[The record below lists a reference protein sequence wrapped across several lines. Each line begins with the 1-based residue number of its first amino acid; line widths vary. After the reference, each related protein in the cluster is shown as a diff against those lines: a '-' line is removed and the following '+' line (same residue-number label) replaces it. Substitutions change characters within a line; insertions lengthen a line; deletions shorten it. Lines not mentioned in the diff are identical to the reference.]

1 MSKSTLS
8 STKVATIKLG
18 NFDSKGIFPET
29 FCKTFPKST
38 GKILSRFE
46 TNITLSRESVD
57 IKTTWLTRMLTECV
71 MMTDVHPRY
80 VFSKVNFFCGH
91 MKTFNWFSLHSS
103 SCVRALFWK
112 PLDLVKRVTQ
122 ADRSNFIWGKSGVW
136 EPLGKADV
144 IFSGHH
150 CQMPRWNSLHDII
163 HDHWYQI
170 PRSIMKLCLVLL
182 GSSKDLYYT
191 NWWLCSVKTTN
202 LEIKCNLNLQQ

>member
-29 FCKTFPKST
+29 FWKTFPKST
-38 GKILSRFE
+38 GKILSRFK

-57 IKTTWLTRMLTECV
+57 IKATWLTRMLTECV

-91 MKTFNWFSLHSS
+91 TKTFNWFSLHSS

-112 PLDLVKRVTQ
+112 PFFETIGFGQKSYTSWQIQFHLREEWSLRTTRKSRCDIQWTALLNAQMKFTTRHHPWPIVSDTKIYYE
-122 ADRSNFIWGKSGVW
+122 ALPSIWFI
-136 EPLGKADV
+136 
-144 IFSGHH
+144 
-150 CQMPRWNSLHDII
+150 
-163 HDHWYQI
+163 
-170 PRSIMKLCLVLL
+170 
-182 GSSKDLYYT
+182 
-191 NWWLCSVKTTN
+191 
-202 LEIKCNLNLQQ
+202 

>member
-1 MSKSTLS
+1 METCQNFEDSLKLQFVAYFCCLIMKTPLS
-8 STKVATIKLG
+8 STKVATIILG

-57 IKTTWLTRMLTECV
+57 IKATWLTRMLTECV

-91 MKTFNWFSLHSS
+91 TKTFNWFSLHSS

-112 PLDLVKRVTQ
+112 PFFETIGFGQ
-122 ADRSNFIWGKSGVW
+122 KS
-136 EPLGKADV
+136 
-144 IFSGHH
+144 
-150 CQMPRWNSLHDII
+150 
-163 HDHWYQI
+163 
-170 PRSIMKLCLVLL
+170 
-182 GSSKDLYYT
+182 YT
-191 NWWLCSVKTTN
+191 S
-202 LEIKCNLNLQQ
+202 